1 MDAER
6 LAALE
11 AAGVK
16 GAADRQALL
25 DFLAAQG
32 FSAEDMAAA
41 ESRDRLFALAG
52 DVQVRSGA
60 PLHTLRS
67 AAAELGVALADV
79 RRAWSALG
87 LPVPHEDDRV
97 LSDADVAGLRTWADI
112 RALVGDA
119 VSYGLLRVLGAAM
132 ARLAEAESSAIRAAV
147 REVTLSDGVDEADTA
162 RAWGQVATL
171 VPRIGALMDAVHRQ
185 HIDAARAHFEGVAQA
200 ASAGVLCGVGF
211 ADLSGF
217 TALSHAMPLDA
228 LSELLTEFADTAS
241 DVVHQHGGR
250 VVKLIGDAVMWVSAD
265 AGRLADT
272 ALHLV
277 RHPDAAKAGIS
288 VRAGIAFGPAL
299 ALDGDYFGDPV
310 NLAARLVAV
319 AEPGQALAAG
329 TVVTRLRE
337 HELTALPSVPLRGF
351 GETAVFLL
359 G

>member
-6 LAALE
+6 LVALE

-16 GAADRQALL
+16 DAAGREALL

-32 FSAEDMAAA
+32 FPDDAMAAA
-41 ESRDRLFALAG
+41 EARGRLFALAG
-52 DVQVRSGA
+52 DVHVRSGE
-60 PLHTLRS
+60 PVHSLRS
-67 AAAELGVALADV
+67 AAEALGVPVADV

-87 LPVPHEDDRV
+87 LPVPHDDDRM
-97 LSDADVAGLRTWADI
+97 LSDADLAGLRTWADTP
-112 RALVGDA
+112 ALVGNA
-119 VSYGLLRVLGAAM
+119 VSFGLLRVLGAAM
-132 ARLAEAESSAIRAAV
+132 ARLAEAESSAIRVAV
-147 REVTLSDGVDEADTA
+147 RDITLTEGAEEAVTA
-162 RAWGQVATL
+162 RAWAQVATL

-185 HIDAARAHFEGVAQA
+185 HIDAARAHFEGVAEE

-241 DVVHQHGGR
+241 DVVHEHGGR

-265 AGRLADT
+265 AERLADT

-277 RHPDAAKAGIS
+277 RHPHAAQAGIS
-288 VRAGIAFGPAL
+288 VRAGIAFGSAL

-329 TVVTRLRE
+329 DVVARLSGYGV
-337 HELTALPSVPLRGF
+337 APLPSVPLRGF

-359 G
+359 T